1 MRYRSRFM
9 GSKRNR
15 KNATGFRGFLAKSS
29 GWILFT
35 VMLLYYELVF
45 HGINFEPGD
54 GDVLVILAFAV
65 CGGGVYGTVTGLFAP
80 VVNRIIAT
88 VLTLFTGVLFV
99 AQNVYHS
106 VFNNYLSVAGTIR
119 FGNQAA
125 DNADTVLTN
134 IREQALDTAL
144 LAAPMLVAIVCIW
157 TFMSFER
164 RRWWVNLACA
174 GGTLVVYV
182 FAIMTL
188 WALDS
193 DIYSPYKVYRN
204 YTSVDLSVQ
213 KLGVMES
220 FAVDVREGLLG
231 DRKSD
236 AGIQFESSGDIA
248 GKAETVT
255 EAGTGSLPEAQTET
269 GTEMGTGAGVRD
281 RTESAAAEATT
292 EEEVV
297 IDTSPNVLEIDF
309 GRLNEFAGSD
319 AVASLSSYFESLS
332 PTNKNE
338 YTGMFEGFNFI
349 WITAEGF
356 SGYAL
361 ESGLY
366 PTLEKLAD
374 EGFVFENY
382 YQPLWYGSTLGGEYA
397 NLMGSPTKNGGY
409 LSMCRA
415 AKNGN
420 GMTFSMG
427 NTLSRLGYSC
437 YAFHDNDYTYYDRNI
452 THPALGYEWIASG
465 SGLEYQTDEN
475 GNDIWPQSDA
485 VMLEETFDKYT
496 EDEPF
501 HLYYLTVSGH
511 VPYVF
516 GGGNTM
522 STKNR
527 ELVENLNYSDTTK
540 AYLASQYELETML
553 SELMDMLEK
562 KSLTDNTVIVL
573 AGDHVPYDNMEVLD
587 ELAGRELEVEFEA
600 YESTLVIW
608 SGAMEKPVRVDKVCS
623 SIDILPTMLNLMGAE
638 YDSRLIIGRDI
649 LSDSQ
654 GLVLF
659 ADRSFITDDYSYN
672 ANTEAIVSRDS
683 VEVDGAALEAMK
695 LYVSDKFTAA
705 DSITETGYYGY
716 VAKCMGWDGS
726 EGD

>member
-1 MRYRSRFM
+1 MRYRSRVM
-9 GSKRNR
+9 GSKRDR
-15 KNATGFRGFLAKSS
+15 KNATGFHGFLVKSS

-35 VMLLYYELVF
+35 VMLIYYEMLF
-45 HGINFEPGD
+45 HGINFELGD
-54 GDVLVILAFAV
+54 GNILVILAFAI
-65 CGGGVYGTVTGLFAP
+65 CCGGVYGVVTGMFAP
-80 VVNRIIAT
+80 VVNKIIAT

-106 VFNNYLSVAGTIR
+106 VFNNYLSVMGTIQ

-125 DNADTVLTN
+125 DNADTVLAN
-134 IREQALDTAL
+134 VREQAFDTAL
-144 LAAPMLVAIVCIW
+144 LAVPMVAAIVCIW
-157 TFMSFER
+157 AFMSFER
-164 RRWWVNLACA
+164 RKWWVNLACA
-174 GGTLVVYV
+174 GGTLTVYV

-193 DIYSPYKVYRN
+193 DIYSSYKVYRN

-220 FAVDVREGLLG
+220 FAVDVREGLFG
-231 DRKSD
+231 DRKSN
-236 AGIQFESSGDIA
+236 AGIQFASSGDIA
-248 GKAETVT
+248 SETEVRTEASTEAVTDTQTEAATSETVT
-255 EAGTGSLPEAQTET
+255 S
-269 GTEMGTGAGVRD
+269 
-281 RTESAAAEATT
+281 EATT

-297 IDTSPNVLEIDF
+297 IDTSPNVLDIDF
-309 GRLNEFAGSD
+309 GRLNELAGSD
-319 AVASLSSYFESLS
+319 AVASLSSYFESLA
-332 PTNKNE
+332 PTKKNE
-338 YTGMFEGFNFI
+338 YTGMFEGFNVI

-366 PTLEKLAD
+366 PTLEKLSD
-374 EGFVFENY
+374 EGFVFKNY

-397 NLMGSPTKNGGY
+397 NLMGSLTKNGGY

-415 AKNGN
+415 AKNEN

-427 NTLSRLGYSC
+427 NTLKRLGYSC

-485 VMLEETFDKYT
+485 VMLEETFNKYT

-562 KSLTDNTVIVL
+562 KKLADNTVIVL

-587 ELAGRELEVEFEA
+587 ELAGRELEDEFEA

-608 SGAMEKPVRVDKVCS
+608 SGAMDEPVRVDKVCS

-659 ADRSFITDDYSYN
+659 ADRSFITDDYIYN
-672 ANTEAIVSRDS
+672 ANTGAAVSRGS
-683 VEVDGAALEAMK
+683 AEVDEAAIEAMK

-705 DSITETGYYGY
+705 DNITETGYYSY
-716 VAKCMGWDGS
+716 VAKCMGWDDS